1 MTLKRAL
8 IFVLAL
14 AACREEV
21 TQNTD
26 PVELTPEAVGYFC
39 QMNML
44 EHPGPKGQA
53 HLEGLPGTPL
63 FFSQIRDVV
72 AYVRMPEQSHRI
84 LALWVS
90 DMGAPGATWEDPG
103 AANWIDATTAFYV
116 VGAAIEGGM
125 GEQEFVPFAD
135 RDEARAF
142 AEANGGS
149 VMRLAEIPDALVI
162 PPEQP
167 DTGEDPDY
175 ERRLRDLSD
184 QTGG

>member
-1 MTLKRAL
+1 MSLKRAL
-8 IFVLAL
+8 VLVLAL
-14 AACREEV
+14 AACREDV

-53 HLEGLPGTPL
+53 HLEGLPGMPL
-63 FFSQIRDVV
+63 FFSQARDLV
-72 AYVRMPEQSHRI
+72 AYVRLPEQSHKI
-84 LALWVS
+84 LAIWVS
-90 DMGAPGATWEDPG
+90 DMGAPGATWDAPG
-103 AANWIDATTAFYV
+103 KANWIDAETAWYV
-116 VGAAIEGGM
+116 VGSAVEGGM
-125 GEQEFVPFAD
+125 GAQEFVPFAD
-135 RDEARAF
+135 RDKARAF
-142 AEANGGS
+142 ADANGGS

-162 PPEQP
+162 PPEAP

-175 ERRLRDLSD
+175 ERRLRELSD

>member
-1 MTLKRAL
+1 MSLKRAL
-8 IFVLAL
+8 VLVLAL

-63 FFSQIRDVV
+63 FFSQTRDLV
-72 AYVRMPEQSHRI
+72 AYVRLPEQSHNI

-90 DMGAPGATWEDPG
+90 DMGAPGATWDNPG
-103 AANWIDATTAFYV
+103 KANWIDAKTAWYV

-135 RDEARAF
+135 AK
-142 AEANGGS
+142 GGS
-149 VMRLAEIPDALVI
+149 VMTLAEIPDALVI

-167 DTGEDPDY
+167 DTGEDADY

>member
-1 MTLKRAL
+1 MSLKRAL

-26 PVELTPEAVGYFC
+26 PVELTAEAVGYFC

-72 AYVRMPEQSHRI
+72 AYVRLPEQSHNI
-84 LALWVS
+84 LAIWVS
-90 DMGAPGATWEDPG
+90 DMGAPGATWDSPG
-103 AANWIDATTAFYV
+103 KANWIDAKTAFYV

-135 RDEARAF
+135 RDKARAF
-142 AEANGGS
+142 ADANGGS
-149 VMRLAEIPDALVI
+149 VMTLAEIPDALVI
-162 PPEQP
+162 PPEAP
-167 DTGEDPDY
+167 DLGDDPDY
-175 ERRLRDLSD
+175 ERRLRALSD